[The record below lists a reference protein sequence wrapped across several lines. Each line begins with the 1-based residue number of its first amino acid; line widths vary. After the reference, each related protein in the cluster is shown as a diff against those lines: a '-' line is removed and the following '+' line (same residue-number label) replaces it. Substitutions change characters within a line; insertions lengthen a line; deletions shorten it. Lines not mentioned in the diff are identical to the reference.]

1 MKLITLSTGSKGNCY
16 ILKSTNGKF
25 CILDCGMHLKD
36 ITSNGEFSSFTNLDF
51 VFCSHEHKDHS
62 LSMKDF
68 ENSGCEIISYNN
80 ANIEKAFEIGQWKIK
95 LFHVKHNCLN
105 YGAIIHDTIEK
116 KTLCYVTDFTEIPK
130 IKNINHWLY
139 EINYDEFT
147 VDKLIDTQDISKL
160 HVANNIKYHNS
171 LENAETYFK
180 NLENK
185 PKLIVACHMSLIGGL
200 KENIMRKM
208 KKHCDK
214 IVVAKKNLV
223 VEF

>member
-1 MKLITLSTGSKGNCY
+1 MSY
-16 ILKSTNGKF
+16 
-25 CILDCGMHLKD
+25 
-36 ITSNGEFSSFTNLDF
+36 
-51 VFCSHEHKDHS
+51 
-62 LSMKDF
+62 
-68 ENSGCEIISYNN
+68 ENIKPRQK
-80 ANIEKAFEIGQWKIK
+80 IEVGQWVLLPFI
-95 LFHVKHNCLN
+95 VKHNTLN
-105 YGAIIHDTIEK
+105 YGVIIYDNNEK
-116 KTLCYVTDFTEIPK
+116 KTMCYATDFTEMPK
-130 IKNINHWLY
+130 LKNVDYWLY

-147 VDKLIDTQDISKL
+147 VNKLIDTQDISKL

-171 LENAETYFK
+171 LENAETCFK
-180 NLENK
+180 NLESK